1 MLNEKKSFRRF
12 LLIYISSS
20 LLLLSVGTF
29 LYYKMSYQLII
40 TNGTTQIKKNIDTFI
55 QKNKKSAFLFSGA
68 IPEYDKTPI
77 AIYVDKKLQI
87 GSFTPKNIDLSKE
100 YFIDNEQL
108 YYLLK
113 EHKMWGDIL
122 FLSYIDISKER
133 KELLLSIILFSTLST
148 LFIVFISFVLG
159 RAFLRPMKETIESL
173 EDFIADAT
181 HEINTPLSNILI
193 NIELAQEIYPL
204 CKRSEEFQKI
214 ESSAFRISKLFQ
226 DLTYVRLEHQ
236 KRVDIENI
244 ALKELIEERIEFFAT
259 FIKNKSLHLEL
270 SLKDK
275 EIQASKED
283 IIRLIDNLLSN
294 AIKYSPSGT
303 TLEIKLHK
311 TLEIINDGE
320 IKNSSKVVEKFV
332 RENKNEGGFGLGL
345 YIVKKIC
352 KSYNY
357 KFQITSQHG
366 RVKSCVS
373 FNNTKQLAAS

>member
-20 LLLLSVGTF
+20 LLLLSIGTF

-40 TNGTTQIKKNIDTFI
+40 TNNTTKIKENIDTFI
-55 QKNKKSAFLFSGA
+55 QKNKTSGFLFSGVTPKYDN
-68 IPEYDKTPI
+68 IPL
-77 AIYVDKKLQI
+77 AIYINKELKI
-87 GSFTPKNIDLSKE
+87 GSFEPKNIDLSKE
-100 YFIDNEQL
+100 FFIDNDRL

-122 FLSYIDISKER
+122 FLSYIDISKEH
-133 KELLLSIILFSTLST
+133 KELLLSIVIFSILST
-148 LFIVFISFVLG
+148 LFIIFISFVLG

-173 EDFIADAT
+173 EDFISDAT

-204 CKRSEEFQKI
+204 CKESEEFKKI

-236 KRVDIENI
+236 KRIDIESV
-244 ALKELIEERIEFFAT
+244 ALKKLIEERVEFFAT
-259 FIKNKSLHLEL
+259 FIKNKSLHLKLNLKEREL
-270 SLKDK
+270 K
-275 EIQASKED
+275 ASKED

-294 AIKYSPSGT
+294 AIKYSPQGA
-303 TLEIKLHK
+303 TLEIKLQNS
-311 TLEIINDGE
+311 LEIINEGA
-320 IKNSSKVVEKFV
+320 IKDSSQIVKKFV
-332 RENKNEGGFGLGL
+332 RENKSEGGFGLGL

-352 KSYNY
+352 TSYNY
-357 KFQITSQHG
+357 KFTISSSNNRVTSCIFF
-366 RVKSCVS
+366 ST
-373 FNNTKQLAAS
+373 NN